1 VGGLVGRWEGKVLK
15 RKKKKK
21 KKKPCEGRGE
31 NKIGKKI

>member
-1 VGGLVGRWEGKVLK
+1 MGGLVGRWEGKVLK